1 MQEMARVLLMR
12 LGQKSLHLPGLSL
25 SDSSSTSRPP
35 PISRMQASGNR
46 ETAGINEAPLQACST
61 PKTRFV
67 KELGRDWR
75 PREAFSAPNLEA

>member
-1 MQEMARVLLMR
+1 
-12 LGQKSLHLPGLSL
+12 
-25 SDSSSTSRPP
+25 
-35 PISRMQASGNR
+35 MQASGNR